1 MRRVSSSRQ
10 ATEASPLTS
19 GGFEACPPVG
29 RGEHAEGKG
38 VTMYRAIRVFAL
50 VLLIA
55 GCGPSIWNASDL
67 AV

>member
-1 MRRVSSSRQ
+1 
-10 ATEASPLTS
+10 
-19 GGFEACPPVG
+19 
-29 RGEHAEGKG
+29 
-38 VTMYRAIRVFAL
+38 MYRAIRVFAL